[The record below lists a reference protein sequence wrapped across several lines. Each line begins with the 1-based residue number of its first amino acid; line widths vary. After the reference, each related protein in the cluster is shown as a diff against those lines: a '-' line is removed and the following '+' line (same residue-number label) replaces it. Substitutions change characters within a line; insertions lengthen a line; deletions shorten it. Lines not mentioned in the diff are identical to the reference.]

1 MHILKLVRPI
11 NLFVIALTMYA
22 MRVYFIPRINIDAFS
37 GSSEPF
43 DFFLLVF
50 STVLIAAG
58 GNIINDYFD
67 VRADKIN
74 KPHKVI
80 IGKYVKPRWAIVLHW
95 TMNFIA
101 FSIACYLSWRY
112 ETFWYVFIH
121 LLSINALWFY
131 SMYFKRKFLIGNII
145 IGGLT
150 ALVPILCGIHFLEF
164 IQSQKGTLP
173 SDWSIE
179 IPINTPLHTGWAFG
193 SYFNT
198 FVVLVFAFYAGV
210 LNLIREIIKDIE
222 DVTGDLILRAKTLPI
237 VLGKRKTKRI
247 AIVLLILLLLTSV
260 PFLVDGYFLYE
271 MNFLKAFAPVF
282 LIPIGIV
289 FVIGLLSMKDDKR
302 NLRRA
307 DLLLKMLM
315 IIGCSMPFY
324 WYFL

>member
-1 MHILKLVRPI
+1 MYLFKLVRPI
-11 NLFVIALTMYA
+11 NLLVIALTMYG
-22 MRVYFIPRINIDAFS
+22 MRVYFIPRIHVNEIQETT
-37 GSSEPF
+37 EPF

-50 STVLIAAG
+50 STVLIAAA

-67 VRADKIN
+67 VKADRIN
-74 KPHKVI
+74 KPDKVI
-80 IGKYVKPRWAIVLHW
+80 IGKYVKQRWAIVLHW

-131 SMYFKRKFLIGNII
+131 SMYFKRRFLIGNVII
-145 IGGLT
+145 AGLT

-164 IQSQKGTLP
+164 IQSQKDHLP

-179 IPINTPLHTGWAFG
+179 TSLNTPLHTGWAFG

-210 LNLIREIIKDIE
+210 LNLIREIVKDIE
-222 DVTGDLILRAKTLPI
+222 DVTGDLVLKAKTLPI
-237 VLGKRKTKRI
+237 VLGERKTKRV

-260 PFLVDGYFLYE
+260 PFLADGYFLYE
-271 MNFLKAFAPVF
+271 NKFLIAFAPIFV
-282 LIPIGIV
+282 IPIGVIT
-289 FVIGLLSMKDDKR
+289 VIGLLSKKDNKK
-302 NLRRA
+302 NLRSA
-307 DLLLKMLM
+307 DLLLKLLM
-315 IIGCSMPFY
+315 VIGCSMPFY

>member
-1 MHILKLVRPI
+1 MYILKLVRPI
-11 NLFVIALTMYA
+11 NLLVIALTMYA
-22 MRVYFIPRINIDAFS
+22 MRVYFIPRIQMDSLHGN
-37 GSSEPF
+37 SEPF

-50 STVLIAAG
+50 STVLIAAA

-95 TMNFIA
+95 MMNFVA
-101 FSIACYLSWRY
+101 FAIACYLSWRY

-131 SMYFKRKFLIGNII
+131 STYFKRKFLIGNVII
-145 IGGLT
+145 AGLT

-164 IQSQKGTLP
+164 IESNHSYLP
-173 SDWSIE
+173 KMHWNFE
-179 IPINTPLHTGWAFG
+179 TPFHTGWAFG

-247 AIVLLILLLLTSV
+247 AIILLVLLLLTSV
-260 PFLVDGYFLYE
+260 PFLVDGYSLYQTKFLI
-271 MNFLKAFAPVF
+271 AFAPVF
-282 LIPIGIV
+282 VIPVGIV
-289 FVIGLLSMKDDKR
+289 VVITLLSTKDDKQK
-302 NLRRA
+302 LRRA
-307 DLLLKMLM
+307 DLLLKLLM
-315 IIGCSMPFY
+315 VIGCSMPFY

>member
-1 MHILKLVRPI
+1 MYILKLVRPI
-11 NLFVIALTMYA
+11 NLLVIALTMYG
-22 MRVYFIPRINIDAFS
+22 MRVYFIPRIQMDTLHGN
-37 GSSEPF
+37 SEPF

-50 STVLIAAG
+50 STVLIAAA

-95 TMNFIA
+95 MMNFVA
-101 FSIACYLSWRY
+101 FAIACYLSWRY

-131 SMYFKRKFLIGNII
+131 SMYFKRKFLIGNVII
-145 IGGLT
+145 AGLT

-164 IQSQKGTLP
+164 IQSQREYLP
-173 SDWSIE
+173 SSWTLD
-179 IPINTPLHTGWAFG
+179 TPLHTGWAFG

-247 AIVLLILLLLTSV
+247 AIVLLVLLLLTSI
-260 PFLVDGYFLYE
+260 PFLVDGYALYHTA
-271 MNFLKAFAPVF
+271 FLKAFAPVF
-282 LIPIGIV
+282 ILPVGIII
-289 FVIGLLSMKDDKR
+289 VIVLLSTKDDKQK
-302 NLRRA
+302 LRKA
-307 DLLLKMLM
+307 DLLLKLLM
-315 IIGCSMPFY
+315 VIGCSMPFY

>member
-1 MHILKLVRPI
+1 MYLLKLVRPI
-11 NLFVIALTMYA
+11 NLLVIALTMYA
-22 MRVYFIPRINIDAFS
+22 MRVYFIPRINIELVP
-37 GSSEPF
+37 GSTEPF

-50 STVLIAAG
+50 STVLIAAA

-67 VRADKIN
+67 VKADKIN
-74 KPHKVI
+74 KPHKLI

-131 SMYFKRKFLIGNII
+131 STYFKRKFLIGNVII
-145 IGGLT
+145 AGLT

-164 IQSQKGTLP
+164 IQSQRDHLP
-173 SDWSIE
+173 SSWSIDTTLE
-179 IPINTPLHTGWAFG
+179 TPWHTGWAFG

-198 FVVLVFAFYAGV
+198 FFVLVFAFYAGT

-247 AIVLLILLLLTSV
+247 AIILLVLLLLTSV
-260 PFLVDGYFLYE
+260 PFLIDGYFLY
-271 MNFLKAFAPVF
+271 NIRFLKAFAPVF
-282 LIPIGIV
+282 LLPIGIV
-289 FVIGLLSMKDDKR
+289 FVIGLLSLKDDKR

-307 DLLLKMLM
+307 DLLLKILM
-315 IIGCSMPFY
+315 VLGCSMPFY